1 MFCSKCGAQAPENT
15 AFCSS
20 CGNAMNPAANTAAP
34 VVHPHIPSNLGLA
47 IFSTLCCC
55 LPFGIVAIIFATQVS
70 SHIAAGNYDA
80 ARKSA
85 ENAKTWSIIS
95 IVLGLVGSGLLVIL
109 QFAAAAAATE
119 ASYY

>member
-1 MFCSKCGAQAPENT
+1 MFCSKCGAQAPDNT
-15 AFCSS
+15 AFCPS
-20 CGNAMNPAANTAAP
+20 CGNAMNPAAKTAAP
-34 VVHPHIPSNLGLA
+34 VVPPHIPSNLGLA

-55 LPFGIVAIIFATQVS
+55 LPFGVVAIVFASQVS
-70 SHIAAGNYDA
+70 SYIAAGNYDA

-95 IVLGLVGSGLLVIL
+95 IILGLFGSVIWGII
-109 QFAAAAAATE
+109 QFAAAAATE

>member
-15 AFCSS
+15 AFCPS
-20 CGNAMNPAANTAAP
+20 CGNAMNPAAQTAAP
-34 VVHPHIPSNLGLA
+34 VVPPHIPSNLGLA

-55 LPFGIVAIIFATQVS
+55 LPFGIVAIVFASQVS

-95 IVLGLVGSGLLVIL
+95 IVLGLFGSVLWVIL
-109 QFAAAAAATE
+109 QFVVAAAE
-119 ASYY
+119 ASY

>member
-15 AFCSS
+15 AFCPS

-34 VVHPHIPSNLGLA
+34 GVPPHIPSNLGLA

-55 LPFGIVAIIFATQVS
+55 LPFGIVAIVFASQVS
-70 SHIAAGNYDA
+70 SLIAAGNYDV

-95 IVLGLVGSGLLVIL
+95 IVLGLLGYGLWLIL
-109 QFAAAAAATE
+109 QFVGAAAATE

>member
-55 LPFGIVAIIFATQVS
+55 IPFGIVAIIFASQVS

-85 ENAKTWSIIS
+85 ENAETWSIIF
-95 IVLGLVGSGLLVIL
+95 IVLGLVGSVLWVIL
-109 QFAAAAAATE
+109 QLVVAVATE